1 MEVGE
6 VVEKSFLRPIDN
18 TSVVQQVID
27 RLTYAMIYKEL
38 RPGDRLPTE
47 MELAASFGVGRNSI
61 REAIKILV
69 SFGVLDIRRPE
80 GTFVANGFSD
90 KMINPLLYG
99 IILEQSDSI
108 DSLKELR
115 EWIDYGI
122 LELAMVKAT
131 PEDISH
137 LEERLQGL
145 MIEIDVG
152 NAQRIFVADDDF
164 HEAISTAAHN
174 SLLGQIA
181 KLVRTLTSEM
191 RLQTISNMIKI
202 GKRDELKKVHRD
214 LFNLIE
220 NKNSESARQLLVDG
234 YFYRY
239 NVVKDSMQNSRRRRQ

>member
-1 MEVGE
+1 MAVGE
-6 VVEKSFLRPIDN
+6 VSEKSFLRPIDN

-38 RPGDRLPTE
+38 RPGDKLPTE

-80 GTFVANGFSD
+80 GTFVASGFSD

-99 IILEQSDSI
+99 IILDQSDSI

-115 EWIDYGI
+115 EWVDFGI
-122 LELAMVKAT
+122 LELAMEKAKT
-131 PEDISH
+131 EDVFQ
-137 LEERLQGL
+137 LEEKLHRLFAK
-145 MIEIDVG
+145 IDSG
-152 NAQRIFVADDDF
+152 NVEDVFIADDEF

-181 KLVRTLTSEM
+181 RLVRTLTSEIRM
-191 RLQTISNMIKI
+191 TTIRNMIQA
-202 GKRDELKKVHRD
+202 GKNVELKKAHED
-214 LFNLIE
+214 LF
-220 NKNSESARQLLVDG
+220 KVVKFKKDDAARQMLVAG

-239 NVVKDSMQNSRRRRQ
+239 NTLRK

>member
-38 RPGDRLPTE
+38 RPGDKLPTE

-80 GTFVANGFSD
+80 GTFVASGFSD

-99 IILEQSDSI
+99 IILDQSDSI

-115 EWIDYGI
+115 EWVDFGI
-122 LELAMVKAT
+122 LELAMEKAE
-131 PEDISH
+131 PEDLFQ
-137 LEERLQGL
+137 LEEQLQNL
-145 MIEIDVG
+145 FAEIDG
-152 NAQRIFVADDDF
+152 GYTEKIFMADDNF
-164 HEAISTAAHN
+164 HEAISYAAHN

-181 KLVRTLTSEM
+181 KLVRTLTSELRM
-191 RLQTISNMIKI
+191 NTIRNMIKLRK
-202 GKRDELKKVHRD
+202 GNELKTAHEN
-214 LFNLIE
+214 LFHIVK
-220 NKNSESARQLLVDG
+220 NKNDKSARQLLVEG

-239 NVVKDSMQNSRRRRQ
+239 NILRK

>member
-6 VVEKSFLRPIDN
+6 VVEKNFLRPIDN

-38 RPGDRLPTE
+38 RPGDKLPTE

-69 SFGVLDIRRPE
+69 SFGVLEIRRPE
-80 GTFVANGFSD
+80 GTFVSSGFSD

-99 IILEQSDSI
+99 IILDQSDSL
-108 DSLKELR
+108 DNLKELR

-122 LELAMVKAT
+122 LELAMEKAA
-131 PEDISH
+131 PEDLFQ
-137 LEERLQGL
+137 LEEQLDKL
-145 MIEIDVG
+145 LSEIDKGDVHKVF
-152 NAQRIFVADDDF
+152 IADDEF

-181 KLVRTLTSEM
+181 KLVRTLTSEIRM
-191 RLQTISNMIKI
+191 NTIRNMINA
-202 GKRDELKKVHRD
+202 GKSDELKNAHED
-214 LFNLIE
+214 LFKIVKH
-220 NKNSESARQLLVDG
+220 KNDTAARKLLVEG
-234 YFYRY
+234 YFYKY
-239 NVVKDSMQNSRRRRQ
+239 NALRK

>member
-38 RPGDRLPTE
+38 RPGDKLPTE

-80 GTFVANGFSD
+80 GTFVASGFSD

-99 IILEQSDSI
+99 IILDQSDSL

-115 EWIDYGI
+115 EWIDFGI
-122 LELAMVKAT
+122 LELAMEKAE
-131 PEDISH
+131 PEDLFQLKEQLKKLIAAIDSGDA
-137 LEERLQGL
+137 EE
-145 MIEIDVG
+145 V
-152 NAQRIFVADDDF
+152 FVADDHF

-181 KLVRTLTSEM
+181 KLVRTLTSEIRMKTIHNMM
-191 RLQTISNMIKI
+191 RF
-202 GKRDELKKVHRD
+202 GKRAELKRAHED
-214 LFNLIE
+214 LFNVVKH
-220 NKNSESARQLLVDG
+220 KNDTEARKLLVEG

-239 NVVKDSMQNSRRRRQ
+239 NVLHK

>member
-38 RPGDRLPTE
+38 RPGDKLPTE

-69 SFGVLDIRRPE
+69 SFGVLEIRRPE
-80 GTFVANGFSD
+80 GTFVASGFSD

-99 IILEQSDSI
+99 IILDQSDSI

-115 EWIDYGI
+115 EWVDFGI
-122 LELAMVKAT
+122 LELALYKSK
-131 PEDISH
+131 PEDVFR
-137 LEERLQGL
+137 LEEQLNKL
-145 MIEIDVG
+145 ITEIDNRDVEK
-152 NAQRIFVADDDF
+152 IFVADDEF

-174 SLLGQIA
+174 SLLAQIA

-191 RLQTISNMIKI
+191 RLKTISNMIKI
-202 GKRDELKKVHRD
+202 DKSNELKKVHKD
-214 LFNLIE
+214 LFNIVKF
-220 NKNSESARQLLVDG
+220 KNDADARKLLVDG

-239 NVVKDSMQNSRRRRQ
+239 NILSK

>member
-6 VVEKSFLRPIDN
+6 AVEKSFLRPIDN

-38 RPGDRLPTE
+38 RPGDKLPTE

-69 SFGVLDIRRPE
+69 SFGVLEIRRPE

-99 IILEQSDSI
+99 IILDQSDSI

-115 EWIDYGI
+115 EWVDLGI
-122 LELAMVKAT
+122 LELAMEKAE
-131 PEDISH
+131 PEDIFQ
-137 LEERLQGL
+137 LEEQLNKL
-145 MIEIDVG
+145 LTEINGGD
-152 NAQRIFVADDDF
+152 AHKIFVADDEF

-191 RLQTISNMIKI
+191 RMSTIRNMIKL
-202 GKRDELKKVHRD
+202 GKGKELEKAHQD
-214 LFNLIE
+214 LFNIIE
-220 NKNSESARQLLVDG
+220 RKDDNSARRLLVEG

-239 NVVKDSMQNSRRRRQ
+239 NVLRK

>member
-6 VVEKSFLRPIDN
+6 VVEKIFLRPIDN

-38 RPGDRLPTE
+38 RPGDKLPTE

-99 IILEQSDSI
+99 IILDQSDSI

-115 EWIDYGI
+115 EWVDFGI
-122 LELAMVKAT
+122 LELAMEKAE
-131 PEDISH
+131 PED
-137 LEERLQGL
+137 LFQLKEQLKKL
-145 MIEIDVG
+145 LAEIDGG
-152 NAQRIFVADDDF
+152 NAEKIFVADDQF

-174 SLLGQIA
+174 SLLAQIA

-191 RLQTISNMIKI
+191 RMTTIRNMMKL
-202 GKRDELKKVHRD
+202 GKGDELKRAHED
-214 LFNLIE
+214 LFNIVE
-220 NKNSESARQLLVDG
+220 HKTDDAARPLLVEG

-239 NVVKDSMQNSRRRRQ
+239 NVLRK

>member
-38 RPGDRLPTE
+38 RPGDKLPTE

-80 GTFVANGFSD
+80 GTFVASGFSD

-99 IILEQSDSI
+99 IILDQSDSI

-115 EWIDYGI
+115 EWVDLGI
-122 LELAMVKAT
+122 LELALEKAK
-131 PEDISH
+131 PEDIFR
-137 LEERLQGL
+137 LEEQLNKL
-145 MIEIDVG
+145 LTEIEDG
-152 NAQRIFVADDDF
+152 DTHKIFVADDEF
-164 HEAISTAAHN
+164 HEAISAAAHN
-174 SLLGQIA
+174 STN
-181 KLVRTLTSEM
+181 R
-191 RLQTISNMIKI
+191 QTC
-202 GKRDELKKVHRD
+202 
-214 LFNLIE
+214 
-220 NKNSESARQLLVDG
+220 
-234 YFYRY
+234 
-239 NVVKDSMQNSRRRRQ
+239 

>member
-1 MEVGE
+1 MEAGE
-6 VVEKSFLRPIDN
+6 VIEKSFLRPIDN

-38 RPGDRLPTE
+38 RPGDKLPTE
-47 MELAASFGVGRNSI
+47 MELASSFGVGRNSI

-80 GTFVANGFSD
+80 GTFVACGFSD

-99 IILEQSDSI
+99 IILDQSDSL

-115 EWIDYGI
+115 EWIDFGI
-122 LELAMVKAT
+122 LELAMEKAKS
-131 PEDISH
+131 EDISQ
-137 LEERLQGL
+137 LEERLHKL
-145 MIEIDVG
+145 LTDIDAGDVEKVF
-152 NAQRIFVADDDF
+152 ISDDNF

-181 KLVRTLTSEM
+181 RLVRTLTSELRM
-191 RLQTISNMIKI
+191 NTIANMMNY
-202 GKRDELKKVHRD
+202 GKRNELKIAHENLFKVVKY
-214 LFNLIE
+214 
-220 NKNSESARQLLVDG
+220 KNDTAARQMLVAG

-239 NVVKDSMQNSRRRRQ
+239 NSLRD

>member
-6 VVEKSFLRPIDN
+6 AVEKSFLRPIDN

-38 RPGDRLPTE
+38 RPGDKLPTE

-80 GTFVANGFSD
+80 GTFVASGFSD

-99 IILEQSDSI
+99 IILDQSDSI

-115 EWIDYGI
+115 EWVDFGI
-122 LELAMVKAT
+122 LELALEKAE
-131 PEDISH
+131 PEDLFQ
-137 LEERLQGL
+137 LEEQLKNL
-145 MIEIDVG
+145 LAEIDGGDAEKV
-152 NAQRIFVADDDF
+152 FLADDNF

-191 RLQTISNMIKI
+191 RMNTISNMIKI
-202 GKRDELKKVHRD
+202 GKSRELKKAHED
-214 LFNLIE
+214 LFNIVKF
-220 NKNSESARQLLVDG
+220 KNDKSARRLLVEG

-239 NVVKDSMQNSRRRRQ
+239 NILCK

>member
-38 RPGDRLPTE
+38 RPGDKLPTE

-80 GTFVANGFSD
+80 GTFVASGFSD

-99 IILEQSDSI
+99 IILDQSDSL
-108 DSLKELR
+108 DNLKELR
-115 EWIDYGI
+115 EWIDFGI
-122 LELAMVKAT
+122 LELAMEKAE
-131 PEDISH
+131 PEDLFQ
-137 LEERLQGL
+137 LEFQLQEL
-145 MIEIDVG
+145 LKEIDAGDPQKVF
-152 NAQRIFVADDDF
+152 IADDEF

-181 KLVRTLTSEM
+181 KLVRTLTSELRM
-191 RLQTISNMIKI
+191 STIRNMLKLN
-202 GKRDELKKVHRD
+202 KSKELKKAHED
-214 LFNLIE
+214 LFNIVKG
-220 NKNSESARQLLVDG
+220 KNDSLARQKLIDG

-239 NVVKDSMQNSRRRRQ
+239 NVLRK

>member
-6 VVEKSFLRPIDN
+6 AVEKSFLRPIDN

-38 RPGDRLPTE
+38 RPGDKLPTE

-80 GTFVANGFSD
+80 GTFVASGFSD

-99 IILEQSDSI
+99 IILDQSDSI

-115 EWIDYGI
+115 EWVDFGI
-122 LELAMVKAT
+122 LELAMEKAES
-131 PEDISH
+131 EDLFQ
-137 LEERLQGL
+137 LEEQLHRLL
-145 MIEIDVG
+145 AEIEGG
-152 NAQRIFVADDDF
+152 NAEKIFIADDNF

-191 RLQTISNMIKI
+191 RMNTISNMIKI
-202 GKRDELKKVHRD
+202 DKSAELKKAHED
-214 LFNLIE
+214 LFGIVKF
-220 NKNSESARQLLVDG
+220 KNDKAARSLLVEG

-239 NVVKDSMQNSRRRRQ
+239 NVLQK

>member
-1 MEVGE
+1 MDVDE

-38 RPGDRLPTE
+38 RPGDKLPTE

-99 IILEQSDSI
+99 IILDQSDSL
-108 DSLKELR
+108 DNLKELR
-115 EWIDYGI
+115 EWVDFGI
-122 LELAMVKAT
+122 LELAMEKAE
-131 PEDISH
+131 PEDLFQ
-137 LEERLQGL
+137 LEEQLNNL
-145 MIEIDVG
+145 LTEIDGGDAEKV
-152 NAQRIFVADDDF
+152 FVADDNF

-191 RLQTISNMIKI
+191 RMSTISNMIKI
-202 GKRDELKKVHRD
+202 GKSDELKKAHED
-214 LFNLIE
+214 LFNIV
-220 NKNSESARQLLVDG
+220 KFKDDKSARKLLVEG

-239 NVVKDSMQNSRRRRQ
+239 NVLRK

>member
-1 MEVGE
+1 MESGG

-38 RPGDRLPTE
+38 RPGDKLPTE

-80 GTFVANGFSD
+80 GTFVASGFSD

-99 IILEQSDSI
+99 IILDQSDSI

-115 EWIDYGI
+115 EWVDFGI
-122 LELAMVKAT
+122 LELAMEKAE
-131 PEDISH
+131 PEDLFQ
-137 LEERLQGL
+137 LEEQLNKL
-145 MIEIDVG
+145 LAEIDG
-152 NAQRIFVADDDF
+152 GDAHKIFIADDQF

-191 RLQTISNMIKI
+191 RMTTIQNMMKL
-202 GKRDELKKVHRD
+202 GKRQELKNAHKD
-214 LFNLIE
+214 LFRIIE
-220 NKNSESARQLLVDG
+220 HKIDDSARRLLVEG

-239 NVVKDSMQNSRRRRQ
+239 NVLRK

>member
-1 MEVGE
+1 MAAGEVG
-6 VVEKSFLRPIDN
+6 EKSFLRPIDN

-38 RPGDRLPTE
+38 RPGDKLPTE

-80 GTFVANGFSD
+80 GTFVASGFSD

-99 IILEQSDSI
+99 IILDQSDSI

-115 EWIDYGI
+115 EWIDFGI
-122 LELAMVKAT
+122 LELAMEKAKS
-131 PEDISH
+131 EDLFH
-137 LEERLQGL
+137 LNEKLHKL
-145 MIEIDVG
+145 TKEIDGG
-152 NAQRIFVADDDF
+152 NVEKVFIADDEF

-191 RLQTISNMIKI
+191 RMTTIRNMIQF
-202 GKRDELKKVHRD
+202 GKSDELKQAHEN
-214 LFNLIE
+214 LFNVVKL
-220 NKNSESARQLLVDG
+220 KKDDMARQMLVDG

-239 NVVKDSMQNSRRRRQ
+239 KVLHK

>member
-1 MEVGE
+1 MEIGE

-38 RPGDRLPTE
+38 RPGDKLPTE

-99 IILEQSDSI
+99 IILDQSDSI

-115 EWIDYGI
+115 EWVDLGI
-122 LELAMVKAT
+122 LELAMEKAE
-131 PEDISH
+131 PEDIFQ
-137 LEERLQGL
+137 LEEQLNKL
-145 MIEIDVG
+145 LTEIGGGD
-152 NAQRIFVADDDF
+152 AHQIFIADDEF

-174 SLLGQIA
+174 SLLGQIS

-191 RLQTISNMIKI
+191 RMTTIRNMIKL
-202 GKRDELKKVHRD
+202 GKGNELKKAHQD
-214 LFNLIE
+214 LFNIIE
-220 NKNSESARQLLVDG
+220 CKNDSSARRLLVEG

-239 NVVKDSMQNSRRRRQ
+239 NVLRK

>member
-38 RPGDRLPTE
+38 RPGDKLPTE

-99 IILEQSDSI
+99 IILDQSDSI

-115 EWIDYGI
+115 EWVDFGI
-122 LELAMVKAT
+122 LELAMVKSKS
-131 PEDISH
+131 EDVFH
-137 LEERLQGL
+137 LEEQLNKL
-145 MIEIDVG
+145 LTEIDGGDVEK
-152 NAQRIFVADDDF
+152 IFMADDEF

-191 RLQTISNMIKI
+191 RMQTISNMIKI
-202 GKRDELKKVHRD
+202 GKRDSLKRAHED
-214 LFNLIE
+214 LFNIVKQ
-220 NKNSESARQLLVDG
+220 KNDTSARKLLVEG

-239 NVVKDSMQNSRRRRQ
+239 NVLRK

>member
-1 MEVGE
+1 MEVGG
-6 VVEKSFLRPIDN
+6 VVEKNFLRPIDN
-18 TSVVQQVID
+18 TSIVQQVID

-99 IILEQSDSI
+99 IILDQSDSL

-115 EWIDYGI
+115 EWVDFGI
-122 LELAMVKAT
+122 LELAMEKAE
-131 PEDISH
+131 PEDLFQ
-137 LEERLQGL
+137 LEEQLKKL
-145 MIEIDVG
+145 LEEIDGG
-152 NAQRIFVADDDF
+152 NAEKVFKADDNF
-164 HEAISTAAHN
+164 HEAISMAAHN

-181 KLVRTLTSEM
+181 RLVRTLTSEM
-191 RLQTISNMIKI
+191 RMSTIRNMLKL
-202 GKRDELKKVHRD
+202 GKGDELKKGHED
-214 LFNLIE
+214 LFYVVKD
-220 NKNSESARQLLVDG
+220 KNDDSARKMLVEG

-239 NVVKDSMQNSRRRRQ
+239 NILRR

>member
-1 MEVGE
+1 MEIGE

-38 RPGDRLPTE
+38 RPGDKLPTE

-99 IILEQSDSI
+99 IILDQSDSI

-115 EWIDYGI
+115 EWVDLGI
-122 LELAMVKAT
+122 LELAMEKAE
-131 PEDISH
+131 PEDLFQ
-137 LEERLQGL
+137 LEEQLNKL
-145 MIEIDVG
+145 LTEIGVG
-152 NAQRIFVADDDF
+152 DAHQIFIADDEF

-191 RLQTISNMIKI
+191 RMTTIRNMIKL
-202 GKRDELKKVHRD
+202 GKGNELKKAHQD
-214 LFNLIE
+214 LFNIIE
-220 NKNSESARQLLVDG
+220 CKNDSSARRLLVEG

-239 NVVKDSMQNSRRRRQ
+239 NVLRK

>member
-6 VVEKSFLRPIDN
+6 VVEKNFLRPIDN

-38 RPGDRLPTE
+38 RPGDKLPTE

-69 SFGVLDIRRPE
+69 SFGVLEIRRPE
-80 GTFVANGFSD
+80 GTFVSSGFSD

-99 IILEQSDSI
+99 IILNQSDSL
-108 DSLKELR
+108 DNLKELR

-122 LELAMVKAT
+122 LELAMEKAE
-131 PEDISH
+131 PEDLFQ
-137 LEERLQGL
+137 LEEQLDKL
-145 MIEIDVG
+145 LAEIDGGDVHKVF
-152 NAQRIFVADDDF
+152 IADDEF

-181 KLVRTLTSEM
+181 KLVRTLTSELRM
-191 RLQTISNMIKI
+191 NTIRNMLEKNK
-202 GKRDELKKVHRD
+202 GHELKKAHKD
-214 LFNLIE
+214 LFNIVRH
-220 NKNSESARQLLVDG
+220 KNDTAARKLLVDG
-234 YFYRY
+234 YFYKY
-239 NVVKDSMQNSRRRRQ
+239 NIIRK

>member
-1 MEVGE
+1 MAVGE
-6 VVEKSFLRPIDN
+6 VSEKSFLRPIDN

-38 RPGDRLPTE
+38 RPGDKLPTE
-47 MELAASFGVGRNSI
+47 MELATSFGVGRNSI

-80 GTFVANGFSD
+80 GTFVASGFSD

-99 IILEQSDSI
+99 IILDQSDSI

-115 EWIDYGI
+115 EWVDFGI
-122 LELAMVKAT
+122 LELAMEKAKA
-131 PEDISH
+131 EDVFQ
-137 LEERLQGL
+137 LEEKLHKL
-145 MIEIDVG
+145 FAKIDSG
-152 NAQRIFVADDDF
+152 NVEDVFIADDEF

-181 KLVRTLTSEM
+181 RLVRTLTSEIRM
-191 RLQTISNMIKI
+191 TTIRNMIQA
-202 GKRDELKKVHRD
+202 GKNDELKKAHED
-214 LFNLIE
+214 LF
-220 NKNSESARQLLVDG
+220 KVVKFKKDDAARQMLVAG

-239 NVVKDSMQNSRRRRQ
+239 NTLRK

>member
-1 MEVGE
+1 MDVGE
-6 VVEKSFLRPIDN
+6 IVEKSFLRPIDN

-38 RPGDRLPTE
+38 RPGDKLPTE

-80 GTFVANGFSD
+80 GTFVSSGFSD

-99 IILEQSDSI
+99 IILDQSDSL

-115 EWIDYGI
+115 EWIDFGI
-122 LELAMVKAT
+122 LELAMEKAA
-131 PEDISH
+131 PEDIFQ
-137 LEERLQGL
+137 LEEQLHKL
-145 MIEIDVG
+145 FAAIDGDDVEKVF
-152 NAQRIFVADDDF
+152 IADDNF

-181 KLVRTLTSEM
+181 KLVRTLTSEIRM
-191 RLQTISNMIKI
+191 NTIANMMNC
-202 GKRDELKKVHRD
+202 GKRDELKHAHED
-214 LFNLIE
+214 LFNVVKY
-220 NKNSESARQLLVDG
+220 KNDTSARQMLVAG

-239 NVVKDSMQNSRRRRQ
+239 NSLRQ

>member
-1 MEVGE
+1 MEVGG
-6 VVEKSFLRPIDN
+6 VAEKNFLRPIDN

-38 RPGDRLPTE
+38 RPGDKLPTE

-69 SFGVLDIRRPE
+69 SFGVLEIRRPE
-80 GTFVANGFSD
+80 GTFVASGFSD

-99 IILEQSDSI
+99 IILDQSDSI

-115 EWIDYGI
+115 EWVDLGI
-122 LELAMVKAT
+122 LELAMEKAA
-131 PEDISH
+131 PEDIFQ
-137 LEERLQGL
+137 LEEQLQRLL
-145 MIEIDVG
+145 KAIDGDDVEKVF
-152 NAQRIFVADDDF
+152 RADDDF

-191 RLQTISNMIKI
+191 RMSTIRNMLMS
-202 GKRDELKKVHRD
+202 GKNDELKKAHEN
-214 LFNLIE
+214 LFNIVE
-220 NKNSESARQLLVDG
+220 RKNDDSARKLLVEG
-234 YFYRY
+234 YFYKY
-239 NVVKDSMQNSRRRRQ
+239 NVIRK

>member
-6 VVEKSFLRPIDN
+6 VAEKNFLRPIDN
-18 TSVVQQVID
+18 TSIVQQVID

-38 RPGDRLPTE
+38 RPGDKLPTE

-80 GTFVANGFSD
+80 GTFVSSGFSD

-99 IILEQSDSI
+99 IILEQSDSL

-122 LELAMVKAT
+122 LELAMEKAE
-131 PEDISH
+131 PEDLFQ
-137 LEERLQGL
+137 LEEQLHKL
-145 MIEIDVG
+145 LVEIDGDDAEKV
-152 NAQRIFVADDDF
+152 FVADDNF

-181 KLVRTLTSEM
+181 RLVRTLTSEM
-191 RLQTISNMIKI
+191 RMATIRNMLKL
-202 GKRDELKKVHRD
+202 GKGDELKKAHED
-214 LFNLIE
+214 LFNIVKSKN
-220 NKNSESARQLLVDG
+220 NKSARKLLVEG

-239 NVVKDSMQNSRRRRQ
+239 NVLRK

>member
-6 VVEKSFLRPIDN
+6 VVEKNFLRPIDN

-38 RPGDRLPTE
+38 RPGDKLPTE

-80 GTFVANGFSD
+80 GTFVASGFSD

-99 IILEQSDSI
+99 IILDSI

-115 EWIDYGI
+115 EWVDLGI
-122 LELAMVKAT
+122 LELALEKAE
-131 PEDISH
+131 PEDLFQ
-137 LEERLQGL
+137 LEEQLHKL
-145 MIEIDVG
+145 LAEIDGGDAHKV
-152 NAQRIFVADDDF
+152 FVADDEF

-191 RLQTISNMIKI
+191 RITTIRNMIKLKK
-202 GKRDELKKVHRD
+202 GNELKKAHED
-214 LFNLIE
+214 LFQIVKR
-220 NKNSESARQLLVDG
+220 KNDGAARKLLVEG

-239 NVVKDSMQNSRRRRQ
+239 NVLRK

>member
-1 MEVGE
+1 MESGG

-38 RPGDRLPTE
+38 RPGDKLPTE

-80 GTFVANGFSD
+80 GTFVASGFSD

-99 IILEQSDSI
+99 IILDQSDSI

-115 EWIDYGI
+115 EWVDFGI
-122 LELAMVKAT
+122 LELAMEKAE
-131 PEDISH
+131 PEDLFQ
-137 LEERLQGL
+137 LEEQLNKL
-145 MIEIDVG
+145 LAEIDG
-152 NAQRIFVADDDF
+152 DDAHKIFIADDQF

-191 RLQTISNMIKI
+191 RMTTIQNMMKLD
-202 GKRDELKKVHRD
+202 KRQELKNAHKD
-214 LFNLIE
+214 LFRIIE
-220 NKNSESARQLLVDG
+220 HKNDDSARRLLVEG

-239 NVVKDSMQNSRRRRQ
+239 NVLRK

>member
-6 VVEKSFLRPIDN
+6 VAEKNFLRPIDN
-18 TSVVQQVID
+18 TSIVQQVID

-38 RPGDRLPTE
+38 RPGDKLPTE

-69 SFGVLDIRRPE
+69 SFGVLEIRRPE
-80 GTFVANGFSD
+80 GTFVSSGFSD

-99 IILEQSDSI
+99 IILDQSDSL
-108 DSLKELR
+108 DNLKELR

-122 LELAMVKAT
+122 LELAMEKAE
-131 PEDISH
+131 PEDLFQ
-137 LEERLQGL
+137 LEEQLNKL
-145 MIEIDVG
+145 LDDIDAGDPEKV
-152 NAQRIFVADDDF
+152 FVSDDNF

-191 RLQTISNMIKI
+191 RMSTIRNMFKH
-202 GKRDELKKVHRD
+202 GKGDELKKAHVD
-214 LFNLIE
+214 LFKIVKH
-220 NKNSESARQLLVDG
+220 KNDAAARELLVDG

-239 NVVKDSMQNSRRRRQ
+239 NLLRK

>member
-6 VVEKSFLRPIDN
+6 AAEKSFLRPIDN

-38 RPGDRLPTE
+38 RPGDKLPTE

-69 SFGVLDIRRPE
+69 SFGVLEIRRPE
-80 GTFVANGFSD
+80 GTFVASGFSD

-99 IILEQSDSI
+99 IILDQSDSL
-108 DSLKELR
+108 DNLKELR
-115 EWIDYGI
+115 EWIDFGI
-122 LELAMVKAT
+122 LELAMEKAA
-131 PEDISH
+131 PEDIFQ
-137 LEERLQGL
+137 LEEQLNKL
-145 MIEIDVG
+145 LAAIDGGDAEKV
-152 NAQRIFVADDDF
+152 FVADDHF

-181 KLVRTLTSEM
+181 KLVRTLTSEIRM
-191 RLQTISNMIKI
+191 KTIANMMNY
-202 GKRDELKKVHRD
+202 GKRDELKQAHIN
-214 LFNLIE
+214 LFNIVKR
-220 NKNSESARQLLVDG
+220 KNDHSARRILVEG

-239 NVVKDSMQNSRRRRQ
+239 NTLRK

>member
-1 MEVGE
+1 MEVGG
-6 VVEKSFLRPIDN
+6 VVEKNFLRPIDN
-18 TSVVQQVID
+18 TSIVQQVID

-47 MELAASFGVGRNSI
+47 MELASSFGVGRNSI

-99 IILEQSDSI
+99 IILDQSDSL

-115 EWIDYGI
+115 EWVDFGI
-122 LELAMVKAT
+122 LELAMEKAE
-131 PEDISH
+131 PEDLFQ
-137 LEERLQGL
+137 LEEQLKKL
-145 MIEIDVG
+145 LEEIDGG
-152 NAQRIFVADDDF
+152 NAEKVFKADDNF
-164 HEAISTAAHN
+164 HEAISMAAHN

-181 KLVRTLTSEM
+181 RLVRTLTSEM
-191 RLQTISNMIKI
+191 RMSTIRNMLKL
-202 GKRDELKKVHRD
+202 GKGDELKKGHED
-214 LFNLIE
+214 LFYVVKD
-220 NKNSESARQLLVDG
+220 KNDDSARKMLVEG

-239 NVVKDSMQNSRRRRQ
+239 NILRR